1 MANKYQHL
9 NLPLA
14 SLDFHNRGPL
24 TSEQIIELT
33 EDFINEC
40 LEQNLKTISFIVG
53 QGLHSANGP
62 VIKPLL
68 SDYLKQHP
76 LVKNISPGKYTQGGQ
91 GVLIVK
97 LK

>member
-9 NLPLA
+9 NSAQA

-24 TSEQIIELT
+24 SADQIIELS
-33 EDFINEC
+33 EDFITEC

-68 SDYLKQHP
+68 TDYLKHH
-76 LVKNISPGKYTQGGQ
+76 LLIKNISPGKYAQGGQ